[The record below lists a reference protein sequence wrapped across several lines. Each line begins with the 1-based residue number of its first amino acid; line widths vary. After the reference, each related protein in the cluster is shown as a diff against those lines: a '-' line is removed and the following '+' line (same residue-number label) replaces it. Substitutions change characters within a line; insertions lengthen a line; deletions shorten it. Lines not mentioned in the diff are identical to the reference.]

1 NLIEIL
7 WHRCKHYWL
16 TPDDY
21 RTEQTLR
28 DKLDYLMPRV
38 GTEYTVTFS

>member
-28 DKLDYLMPRV
+28 DKLDHLMPRV